1 MSPQA
6 KKIFKSTVK
15 AGFSLMEI
23 SFIMVLIGV
32 VITPIILNQTAQ
44 NALYSQELKS
54 LENASLSD
62 TQLLELLENQAKKA
76 DLVKEISEKMAELA
90 LGAKIVNANVAS
102 QEELY
107 DPLATANGNY
117 LNTLDTFF
125 QNVATVGPP
134 VYKYK
139 LPNETDEK
147 ITTPQKTFFLK
158 TSNGKYVPLFTY
170 NWEFRDQSSN
180 TNDENQNTST
190 GTYLVR
196 AELKVYKIASPVA
209 QTALT
214 TVPETVQTNSI
225 TSNLNVRNDVQVTAL
240 KAKMPRVLINFT
252 FDMSRGAC
260 YSPATTQYAT
270 RLARGTTS
278 WTTLD
283 FISYSG
289 SAQGLL
295 CAPYFEPSTNNTPSA
310 SPWAD
315 GNVEASGVLK
325 PTWYDIYYN
334 DGQLFWTNGTGPK
347 TSKEQSVTTPDTAMG
362 FASFLDGSLWRMP
375 KVNGYPDHT
384 VMGTPTTPVNNDTY
398 TLRKP
403 ILHVPTILNP
413 QNFPEGD
420 FDKTALRYIRCY
432 NYEFGDGISGR
443 PLKQQG
449 PLQNFSAPNAFWF
462 ADFYGPPS
470 TIPITTPDSRW
481 QQFNCAQYNTFW
493 LTPKNSLLPGRT
505 NQAGSYFFVRQ
516 SAGNL
521 VQEDYHTLEAARMAI
536 SDDMDTIG
544 GDNGGSPVAK
554 FNTSELGSNEAV
566 GSLESNSDGTTENA
580 RWISGVEF
588 QRSAALISMF
598 SLLDRP
604 TDYKNMF
611 EVSVMLN
618 EPLAATSLTGLT
630 TYKRYPY
637 DDITPNTDPRL
648 EKAKLGPANPPSLQT
663 VMKHLYGMNRLLGFS
678 GNAGDANFRHLANR
692 ATFDVKQSI
701 IDFRAMLKE
710 TAQLTCR
717 KDLSIALT
725 ATADN
730 RCNNHADSEWAKHLG
745 YDHYV
750 NIIFF
755 PSDMSGNSERTLTS
769 SHKNADGTLLST
781 STTTLQNDLTSMIP
795 DNIHNDFAPSSDPF
809 KDKITYVL
817 VVHKDQH
824 EQLKGRVEWLRNEM
838 RSKGVPVVYEEVG
851 SVKDYERFFNGDL
864 LQLFKEKSEGGTAA
878 TGEFNNMEA
887 DDYSY

>member
-270 RLARGTTS
+270 RLARGTTT

-283 FISYSG
+283 FISYNG
-289 SAQGLL
+289 TNQGLL
-295 CAPYFEPSTNNTPSA
+295 CAPYFQPSTNNTPSA

-315 GNVEASGVLK
+315 GNVESNGVLK

-362 FASFLDGSLWRMP
+362 FASFLDGSNWRMP
-375 KVNGYPDHT
+375 KVDGYPSHT
-384 VMGTPTTPVNNDTY
+384 VMGTSTSLATY

-403 ILHVPTILNP
+403 ILNTNP
-413 QNFPEGD
+413 SRNFPEGD
-420 FDKTALRYIRCY
+420 FDKTALNYIRCY
-432 NYEFGDGISGR
+432 NYKM
-443 PLKQQG
+443 PTKLQG
-449 PLQNFSAPNAFWF
+449 PLQDFSAPTAFWF
-462 ADFYGPPS
+462 ADFYGPPYN
-470 TIPITTPDSRW
+470 IAITTPHPDW
-481 QQFNCAQYNTFW
+481 QQFNCAQYNISW
-493 LTPKNSLLPGRT
+493 LTPKNVSMPAGRT

-536 SDDMDTIG
+536 SDDMRDIG
-544 GDNGGSPVAK
+544 GDNSGNTKVK
-554 FNTSELGSNEAV
+554 FNTGGFGTNQPI

-618 EPLAATSLTGLT
+618 EPLAATSSSGLT

-730 RCNNHADSEWAKHLG
+730 RCNDNVDSKWMEHLG

-755 PSDMSGNSERTLTS
+755 PSDMSGNAARVNPS
-769 SHKNADGTLLST
+769 KNDDGTLLFT